1 MEIVKF
7 ETLED
12 KILDIRSK
20 KVLIDKDLAE
30 LYGVET
36 RDINRAVKNNPDKF
50 IMSPEEQTT

>member
-30 LYGVET
+30 L
-36 RDINRAVKNNPDKF
+36 
-50 IMSPEEQTT
+50 